1 MLVIV
6 NERSKGASG
15 TRKWDQ
21 VCDGMRSRGIAFEE
35 VRPDGVAAS
44 DRAVV
49 DGVARGHDVVVAA
62 GGDGTVHAVL
72 NALIDPATDRPR
84 GGAALGGIGLGSSN
98 DFHKPMTAERRIGP
112 VPARVA
118 RDAAC
123 CVDVGKAHLVHPDG
137 TRSTRYFLLNAS
149 VGIVAAGNAY
159 FNDGNGLVRW
169 LKRRNTEAAIM
180 YAALV
185 NIVRYRPHRV
195 SLSVDGA
202 AVLDAPVMNIGVL
215 KSPHFAGGMHYDTGV
230 RRDDGM
236 FDVNVWEQMSRA
248 RLVATVIGLYRGRF
262 QGRPCTRALRGQ
274 VVELASTS
282 PMPLELDGEIFPVVS
297 AELSVVP
304 RALWVCG

>member
-15 TRKWDQ
+15 TRNGTR
-21 VCDGMRSRGIAFEE
+21 CATACARAASRSRRFA
-35 VRPDGVAAS
+35 DGVPAS

-98 DFHKPMTAERRIGP
+98 DFHKPMAAERRLGP

-118 RDAAC
+118 RDAAS
-123 CVDVGKAHLVHPDG
+123 CVDVGKARLVHPDG
-137 TRSTRYFLLNAS
+137 TQSTRYFLLNAS

-159 FNDGNGLVRW
+159 FNDGSGLVRW

-195 SLSVDGA
+195 SLSSRRCRRSGR
-202 AVLDAPVMNIGVL
+202 
-215 KSPHFAGGMHYDTGV
+215 AGDEH
-230 RRDDGM
+230 RRAQEPA
-236 FDVNVWEQMSRA
+236 FR
-248 RLVATVIGLYRGRF
+248 RRH
-262 QGRPCTRALRGQ
+262 ALRHRR
-274 VVELASTS
+274 
-282 PMPLELDGEIFPVVS
+282 PP
-297 AELSVVP
+297 
-304 RALWVCG
+304 